1 MKAIARQLVPA
12 FLFAGLIVMW
22 SAAQQ
27 RKPITVTRI
36 FTGADGQ
43 THAEE
48 IDVKLAPRAG
58 RDGYFQSATVKAT
71 GVQVVRAAPGYTADW
86 HTAPGRQYIITI
98 SGRGEIELPG
108 GQKIPMAPGRILLAE
123 DLTGKGHL
131 TRTVGA
137 EDRVSLIVPL
147 AGQ

>member
-1 MKAIARQLVPA
+1 
-12 FLFAGLIVMW
+12 MW

-27 RKPITVTRI
+27 RKPVTVTRI

-43 THAEE
+43 THAED

-58 RDGYFQSATVKAT
+58 RDGYFQSEPLKAT
-71 GVQVVRAAPGYTADW
+71 GMQVVSAAPGYTADW

-108 GQKIPMAPGRILLAE
+108 GQKISMVPGRILLAE

>member
-1 MKAIARQLVPA
+1 MKSLARQLVPA
-12 FLFAGLIVMW
+12 VLFACLIVMW

-27 RKPITVTRI
+27 RKPVTVTRI

-43 THAEE
+43 THAED
-48 IDVKLAPRAG
+48 IYVKLAPRPG
-58 RDGYFQSATVKAT
+58 RDGYFQSETVKAT
-71 GVQVVRAAPGYTADW
+71 GMQVVRAAPGYTADW

-98 SGRGEIELPG
+98 SGRREIELPG